1 MGDTGRG
8 TSGDISS
15 PDVSPMTRAG
25 LKDVDEDYDA
35 SSDEP
40 EEDQD
45 EGSTSGRKKSSRFN
59 ETKAAYVLMMLKTP
73 KESLK
78 AGWNSLK
85 RRASA

>member
-1 MGDTGRG
+1 MPEDV
-8 TSGDISS
+8 SS
-15 PDVSPMTRAG
+15 PDISPKTRAG
-25 LKDVDEDYDA
+25 PKDIDEDYDA

-40 EEDQD
+40 EDDKED
-45 EGSTSGRKKSSRFN
+45 GSTPERKKSSRFN

-73 KESLK
+73 KESFK